1 MKAFTVIAIGGALF
15 LTGSYLYKINQA
27 QYKITIVVSGKV
39 HKISAQ
45 GVTLIIK
52 YNIKNPTGSTMRM
65 TAPLITITVNGKQ
78 VATSSMQQIDIP
90 EESRDESGKIVIRAN
105 NETGDIQTEVMI
117 PWIGLASI
125 APDLITRF
133 QSTDPKKAKT
143 TIKVATNCRVYTL
156 VGSFPYEQVSTIK
169 V

>member
-1 MKAFTVIAIGGALF
+1 
-15 LTGSYLYKINQA
+15 
-27 QYKITIVVSGKV
+27 
-39 HKISAQ
+39 
-45 GVTLIIK
+45 
-52 YNIKNPTGSTMRM
+52 MRM

-90 EESRDESGKIVIRAN
+90 EESRDDSGKIVIRAN

-117 PWIGLASI
+117 PWIGLATI
-125 APDLITRF
+125 APDLIARF
-133 QSTDPKKAKT
+133 QNPDTGGKT

-156 VGSFPYEQVSTIK
+156 VGSFPYEQISTIK

>member
-1 MKAFTVIAIGGALF
+1 MKVFTVLVLGGAL
-15 LTGSYLYKINQA
+15 LATGSYLYQINKAQDKI
-27 QYKITIVVSGKV
+27 IIVVSGKV
-39 HKISAQ
+39 YKVSAQ

-65 TAPLITITVNGKQ
+65 SAPLITITVNGKQ
-78 VATSSMQQIDIP
+78 VATSSMQQIEIP
-90 EESRDESGKIVIRAN
+90 EASRDSSGKIIIRAN
-105 NETGDIQTEVMI
+105 SETGYIQTEVMI
-117 PWIGLASI
+117 PWVGLVSI

-143 TIKVATNCRVYTL
+143 TIKVGTDCRVYTL